1 MQKDGKYTDKS
12 HALAR
17 TPLTQLKAD
26 TLHVWTI
33 LAEGY
38 KSLKIWISK
47 NMTY

>member
-12 HALAR
+12 HTLAR

-26 TLHVWTI
+26 ALHVWTI

-38 KSLKIWISK
+38 ESPAVGGCK
-47 NMTY
+47 TAPC